1 MPRQIYRVYCRRCRF
16 TCIGGVIQTKRKPF
30 SAVVVRV
37 WLHSSE
43 LEDLGDRG
51 TIHYQKYPPYQLAAT
66 DTLTRIHSV
75 QRHFHADAALA
86 RMDVVRHQAQEPSG
100 LRTARKTAKHLSAVT
115 SLSLLDPNTRRVC
128 SSALAVITEYF
139 P

>member
-1 MPRQIYRVYCRRCRF
+1 MPQQISRVYCRRCRF
-16 TCIGGVIQTKRKPF
+16 PCVGRVIRTKRKLF
-30 SAVVVRV
+30 SAVVASV

-51 TIHYQKYPPYQLAAT
+51 TIHYQKYPPYQLATT

-75 QRHFHADAALA
+75 QRHFNADAALA

-100 LRTARKTAKHLSAVT
+100 LRTGKTAKHLLAVT
-115 SLSLLDPNTRRVC
+115 SLSLLDPNTHRVC
-128 SSALAVITEYF
+128 SSALAVVTEYF